1 VADDDPDQEDLSRD
15 AEGCAPSDLN
25 GEGRGDRG
33 AVEFGHITRPT
44 GGVFRRAPDAGLMP
58 DLGAVLAGEC
68 RVRACAGDRR
78 GLVAGT
84 QIEEVI

>member
-1 VADDDPDQEDLSRD
+1 
-15 AEGCAPSDLN
+15 
-25 GEGRGDRG
+25 
-33 AVEFGHITRPT
+33 
-44 GGVFRRAPDAGLMP
+44 MP